1 MPKAPDSRRVHTQNL
16 TEHRQARAQR
26 IRQQGNEMTFRCK
39 RCEEKNLRCFVD
51 TATGCCAVCIAMKA
65 ECSLL
70 EERDKLS
77 AYMRERRLALL
88 RAEAEVARR
97 QLEVAKIEALKHVDA
112 EKDDSNSSIQECAE
126 EQAEERQARAKKV
139 EYAGLEMVTKCDY
152 CKEKGLRCFLDEVTG
167 QCASCIA
174 IDAECSIFVSE
185 EEWEKVKQKKRHKR
199 LEIAHLK
206 ARLAQSNVELLEAEI
221 QEQSYAHH
229 DLAVAKEVD
238 KVKEQA
244 ERSSASVT

>member
-1 MPKAPDSRRVHTQNL
+1 
-16 TEHRQARAQR
+16 
-26 IRQQGNEMTFRCK
+26 MTFRCK

-51 TATGCCAVCIAMKA
+51 TATGCCAVCISVKA
-65 ECSLL
+65 ECSLRPTK
-70 EERDKLS
+70 EERGKIS
-77 AYMRERRLALL
+77 ADMRERRLALL

-97 QLEVAKIEALKHVDA
+97 QLEVAKIEALKHVNA
-112 EKDDSNSSIQECAE
+112 EKDDSTSSIQECAE

-152 CKEKGLRCFLDEVTG
+152 CKEKGLRCFLDEATG
-167 QCASCIA
+167 QCAGCIA
-174 IDAECSIFVSE
+174 VEAECSIFVSD
-185 EEWEKVKQKKRHKR
+185 EEWEKVEQKKRRKR

-229 DLAVAKEVD
+229 DLVVAKELD

-244 ERSSASVT
+244 ERSSASGTDLPVEPPLCRPLADLG